1 MEKRAAL
8 AIFLCVLVLLG
19 WTVFVSPKL
28 FPPPKRQPPA
38 PTPPTQQPPTR
49 PQPPAPDAEPEQ
61 AIPLKNELM
70 SVVLTNRGA
79 SIKKLEITYKGK
91 PVPLIDF
98 PQNRTNSF
106 VIRGLEHNWK
116 VVSADAASAKF
127 ETTHD
132 NIRYALTYKL
142 QPGKYLMDINLEVRN
157 ESKEK
162 DMFKVLDI
170 TAFGGIKEDRGVD
183 ERPYRYDLYLKAYVG
198 LKAATDIRYKVISPG
213 KPGEL
218 RTHEED
224 DLRFIGLQNR
234 YFTLALIPKPDAKLV
249 RRFRTE
255 MISTEEMKATAD
267 KYHPEGYRNF
277 KVGLVTQEAV
287 LRKATDRQPGGF
299 EHYAFEVYA
308 GPIDSNDL
316 MQPSED
322 LRGMVQYGACCL
334 GLGVIA
340 HPIGVVLLWIINKF
354 FAIFGNYGIAIA
366 FTTIALRLAIFPIN
380 LKGQVSMHR
389 MQQLQPKLELLKAK
403 HKNDQQRMG
412 QELWKLYR
420 EHKINP
426 LSGCFPLFITL
437 PFFLAMYSVLDISID
452 FRHQPFFGWIQDLSR
467 PDQLLDFGRR
477 FDLWL
482 FSLGAINLLPIVMSV
497 TFLLQMMTAPRP
509 QDPQMQMQQKMMMW
523 MMPIMFLFITYEA
536 AAGLSWY
543 WFVSSLMAMA
553 ETKII
558 KKFFLKPIPTT

>member
-1 MEKRAAL
+1 M
-8 AIFLCVLVLLG
+8 FLCVLVIII

-28 FPPPKRQPPA
+28 FPPPKRQPP
-38 PTPPTQQPPTR
+38 PTQPQQQQPQQPTQPQPPT
-49 PQPPAPDAEPEQ
+49 PTTQPDAEPEQ
-61 AIPLKNELM
+61 TIPLKNDLVHAE
-70 SVVLTNRGA
+70 LTNRGA
-79 SIKKLEITYKGK
+79 SIKKLAITYKGK
-91 PVPLIDF
+91 LVPLIDF

-106 VIRGLEHNWK
+106 VIKGLEHNWK
-116 VVSADAASAKF
+116 VVSSDGTSVKF

-132 NIRYALTYKL
+132 TIRHTLTYKL
-142 QPGKYLMDINLEVRN
+142 HPGKYLIDVNLEIRN
-157 ESKEK
+157 ESKER
-162 DMFKVLDI
+162 DVFKVLDI
-170 TAFGGIKEDRGVD
+170 VAFSGIKEDRGVD
-183 ERPYRYDLYLKAYVG
+183 ERPYRYDLYLKAYIG
-198 LKAATDIRYKVISPG
+198 LKATTDISYKAIAPG
-213 KPGEL
+213 KPGEQK
-218 RTHEED
+218 THEED
-224 DLRFIGLQNR
+224 DRRFVGLQNQ

-267 KYHPEGYRNF
+267 KYHLEGYRNF
-277 KVGLVTQEAV
+277 KVSLVTEERV
-287 LRKATDRQPGGF
+287 LKKATDQQPGGF
-299 EHYAFEVYA
+299 ENYAFEIYA
-308 GPIDSNDL
+308 GPIDSNYL

-334 GLGVIA
+334 GLGAIA

-354 FAIFGNYGIAIA
+354 FAIFGNYGVAIA
-366 FTTIALRLAIFPIN
+366 FTTIALRLAMFPIN
-380 LKGQVSMHR
+380 LKGQVSMFR

-403 HKNDQQRMG
+403 YKNDQKRMG
-412 QELWKLYR
+412 QEVWKLYR

-437 PFFLAMYSVLDISID
+437 PFFVAMYSVLNISID
-452 FRHQPFFGWIQDLSR
+452 FRQQPFFGWIQDLSR

-482 FSLGAINLLPIVMSV
+482 FSIGAINLLPIVMSG
-497 TFLLQMMTAPRP
+497 TFLLQMMTAPKP

-523 MMPIMFLFITYEA
+523 AMPIMFLFITYEA

-543 WFVSSLMAMA
+543 WFLSSLMAMG

-558 KKFFLKPIPTT
+558 KKFFLKPISSTGS